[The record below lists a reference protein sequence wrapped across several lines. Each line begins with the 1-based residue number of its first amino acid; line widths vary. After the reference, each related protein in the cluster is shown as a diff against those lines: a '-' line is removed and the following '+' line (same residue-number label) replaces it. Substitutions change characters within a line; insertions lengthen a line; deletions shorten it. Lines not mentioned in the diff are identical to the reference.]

1 MIRSRAAVIV
11 VAEVVVV
18 AVIVRERGEKSDAG
32 SGKSRRKVPSYDTFK
47 RRLEHNIVQATFP
60 DVSRDA

>member
-47 RRLEHNIVQATFP
+47 RRLEHNIV
-60 DVSRDA
+60 